1 MAPRSISVATQRDE
15 LGVAA
20 RAALV
25 DFEAHLRLERNR
37 SAHTVRAYSG
47 DVVNLLHHA
56 ASLGRPDPRQLD
68 LRTLRS
74 WLAQFR
80 TEGSARSS
88 MARRAAA
95 ARTFTGW
102 AVSTGLLQSD
112 VGAQLAGPRPHRT
125 LPSVLSAQQAEA
137 LLTPPAAPSST
148 DGIAAPA
155 GALESPEGAAQ
166 VNPVLR
172 LRDQAMLEVLYATG
186 IRVSELTG
194 LDLDSFDRRRRVL
207 RVLGKGAKERVVPYG
222 KPADD
227 AIAAWLDHGRP
238 DLRTSS
244 SGAALFLG
252 ARGGRIDPRTV
263 REVVHR
269 SASAAGIEV
278 DLSPHGLRH
287 SAATHLLEGGADLRA
302 VQELLGHAS
311 LATTQIYTHVSV
323 ERLRKTFEQAH
334 PRA

>member
-1 MAPRSISVATQRDE
+1 MDPRPISVAAQRDE

-20 RAALV
+20 RAALD
-25 DFEAHLRLERNR
+25 DFETHLLLERNR

-47 DVVNLLHHA
+47 DLVNLLHHA
-56 ASLGRPDPRQLD
+56 ASLGRPDPAQLE

-80 TEGSARSS
+80 TDGSARSS

-112 VGAQLAGPRPHRT
+112 VGAQLASPRPHRT
-125 LPSVLSAQQAEA
+125 LPAVLSAQQAET
-137 LLTPPAAPSST
+137 LL
-148 DGIAAPA
+148 APA
-155 GALESPEGAAQ
+155 PAERSTVSAGQDATLESAGSADQP
-166 VNPVLR
+166 NPALR

-227 AIAAWLDHGRP
+227 AIAAWLEKGRP
-238 DLRTSS
+238 DLLTTA
-244 SGAALFLG
+244 SGPALFLG

-269 SASAAGIEV
+269 SASAAGIDV